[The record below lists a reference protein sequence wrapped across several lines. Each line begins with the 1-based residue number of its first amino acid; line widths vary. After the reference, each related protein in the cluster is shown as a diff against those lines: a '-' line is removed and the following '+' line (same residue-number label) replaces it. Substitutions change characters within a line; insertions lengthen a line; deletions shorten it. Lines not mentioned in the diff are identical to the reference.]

1 MRYRIE
7 KDFEVKREI
16 PVSEIRNIEVEILR
30 QFVSF
35 CEQHNLKYFLV
46 GGTLIG
52 AVRHQGFVPW
62 DDDMDVAMPRKDFEK
77 FRELTMDGKLG
88 DYEIRSII
96 HTPDLHVRPFDRLV
110 DTKYM
115 TKTKL
120 EQKFIPP
127 WLDIHALDGL
137 PTDEREDFEHWN
149 TVGKLKRKSKIS
161 RTPFKMTKG
170 RNKKSQLF
178 FGFALIV

>member
-1 MRYRIE
+1 
-7 KDFEVKREI
+7 
-16 PVSEIRNIEVEILR
+16 
-30 QFVSF
+30 
-35 CEQHNLKYFLV
+35 
-46 GGTLIG
+46 
-52 AVRHQGFVPW
+52 
-62 DDDMDVAMPRKDFEK
+62 MDVAMPRKDFEK

-127 WLDIHALDGL
+127 WLDMHALDGL
-137 PTDEREDFEHWN
+137 PTGERKDFEHWN
-149 TVGKLKRKSKIS
+149 AVGKLKRKSKIS

-170 RNKKSQLF
+170 RLKRLLKPFVYFPYKIAGPVKYAKSMIDLAYSYDFDEAEYIAAFVAGYGRKERMPKAWFMVGGSQSYIPYEVNEKLYK
-178 FGFALIV
+178 